1 MITLGNDSLLS
12 LLESN
17 QFIICR
23 VSSSMFLCIFDVY
36 DKAYSLLIADEKSM
50 GSLTGVLLDVSCSM
64 AGSIGEGTDEEGG
77 PWARSIFEV
86 IDNLIKYDISSDHNV
101 FAIGFGASCGEEVFD
116 IIGTL
121 KGIPNQDNVA
131 EGPATTEHI
140 NEIFDILEKAG
151 ARTTRKWAEVEVVKK
166 ALTDN
171 LAIVFLNK
179 FKFDQH
185 FLKEFVEKIL
195 PPACRD
201 WQEPGVGL
209 YLGAAGAAALA
220 FGPLAVIPT
229 VLTLKYGPRAGEN
242 AYSSVATKFKKATVA
257 DVKEVVEKAKAHLLR
272 KVDVDSIFQVKDASN
287 VLHGCVDEKELS
299 KERCRELL
307 QRVEPYIYGRTPF
320 YKSIEKTIELFQS
333 SSFSSHKKLLFILSD
348 GDPTDGETTDRARID
363 EVVQKLTKAGVTV
376 VSCFVTDS
384 QQVEPKRLFSW
395 MRFSWKSGEKFM
407 FSLSSKLPTQSLP
420 RTIFVDRGWT
430 IDITNNVTHLFL
442 QVNHPDHLREACEV
456 ARKVV
461 CSQDA
466 LSYFIVSVDLDL
478 YINREVKGYKAKEG
492 QEEEEK
498 TCYAHAS
505 ATVLHLSMRRILGR
519 EGSYP
524 DFEEIKDE
532 FINRFGKDGANTFSV
547 LQEMC
552 PKYRLHCKRVDLEG
566 AMKAITSS
574 RPVVATFGLTEEE
587 WDSFEN
593 FYGSNPKGILTK
605 EEIDIT
611 DRPPK
616 TDVIIGHAVVLTSF
630 DSKCLRLLNSR
641 GEKWGD
647 MGFFRVWNANV
658 LGLKFIDVYWTE
670 DDLKEEEIIYF
681 KKHGSTVA
689 KKLMELLPSLK
700 DAEFTCPTAECSKR
714 SPVMEFTGT
723 LSHAKCPKCGNEF
736 STKNAQEGN
745 ILALNI
751 YLTSLR

>member
-50 GSLTGVLLDVSCSM
+50 GSLTGILLDVSCTM
-64 AGSIGEGTDEEGG
+64 AGNIGEGTDEEGG

-151 ARTTRKWAEVEVVKK
+151 ARTIRKWAEAEVVKK

-229 VLTLKYGPRAGEN
+229 VLTLKYGPRAGKN

-320 YKSIEKTIELFQS
+320 YKSIEKTIELFQA

-466 LSYFIVSVDLDL
+466 LSDFIVSVDLDL
-478 YINREVKGYKAKEG
+478 YINREVKGYKAKKG
-492 QEEEEK
+492 QEKDEG

-611 DRPPK
+611 ERPTK
-616 TDVIIGHAVVLTSF
+616 TDVIGHAVVLTSF
-630 DSKCLRLLNSR
+630 DSKCLRLLNSG

-647 MGFFRVWNANV
+647 MGFFRVRNANV